1 MVVLLFLGGRAALRA
16 KLTFVVH
23 SVLAVGRKSELAA
36 VAGVVLVVLSRE
48 QKQTCVS
55 RRSSERKLFWLVPM

>member
-1 MVVLLFLGGRAALRA
+1 MTSLLSSIDGPGALPTSSWLFCFFLGGRAALRA

-36 VAGVVLVVLSRE
+36 VAGVALGGGCDFL
-48 QKQTCVS
+48 
-55 RRSSERKLFWLVPM
+55 